1 MSKPTKAFLRKQF
14 KRAKELFGPGTDYY
28 KRRMA
33 KLRRKAAR
41 KDNPTYTLMDEDSFL
56 EAQRFISDFIR
67 RLEKAMA
74 RAGLGVRFKRYR
86 RDNEDQLQ
94 VLLYHLFT
102 GEDPYKTQKYY
113 STLMN
118 APHDTVPY
126 RWLGMKEPDKF
137 ELVISEDEHLAVLD
151 DYLEELVGYYE
162 SAREGVPEWKDLD
175 EFKYTLPSLQK
186 VRENVEQ
193 AIDRV
198 TRVRK
203 EEEEKGKEPAPAV
216 ITLLEEDDTHLVL
229 KDLMDVMNAL
239 LESIQGEDI
248 TDDVLLMQGAY
259 NDIARYYGLVPDE
272 SLPEGE
278 VLYEMDD
285 VDQLARIRAQG
296 TVREE
301 GHRLSDDAI
310 FFALDEAL
318 REGQKEMRK
327 SSAARKVDAYFEK
340 RYPREYPDGIM
351 HLYAPVLSFDDT
363 ATLGEREVKG
373 VFRFKLPY
381 FPTRRTPRYASDVAW
396 RDSPIDRNKAQFYAS
411 PWSSAFG
418 PREAEDSM
426 LVSFIYMNQAFPALT
441 RELLEAKKEQ
451 ENKKRSPDDRYLFVD
466 TTPLF
471 LILASGFINDRGEK
485 KRSNRVI
492 TGNKV
497 ANSVTLG
504 PPRYTAAYSS
514 EAKSELREFEEYED
528 TPLTDLPFFTTL
540 GGASTIVTDLVKK
553 RMSYEQFA
561 TEEGIVRYVNPA
573 RPHGSRRSNPSLIL
587 PMAYALTSAVGLG
600 ASLYDLHQ
608 TIRANRGA

>member
-33 KLRRKAAR
+33 KLRQKAAR
-41 KDNPTYTLMDEDSFL
+41 KDNPTYTLMDEGSFL
-56 EAQRFISDFIR
+56 KAQQVIWDLIR

-102 GEDPYKTQKYY
+102 KEDPYKTQKYY
-113 STLMN
+113 STLMD

-126 RWLGMKEPDKF
+126 RWLGMEEPEKF
-137 ELVISEDEHLAVLD
+137 DLVISEDEHLAVLD
-151 DYLEELVGYYE
+151 DYLEELAGYYE
-162 SAREGVPEWKDLD
+162 SAREGAPEWKDLD

-186 VRENVEQ
+186 VRENVES

-203 EEEEKGKEPAPAV
+203 EEEEKGKEPVPAV

-229 KDLMDVMNAL
+229 ADLMAVMDAL
-239 LESIQGEDI
+239 LESIEGEDI

-272 SLPEGE
+272 TLPEGE
-278 VLYEMDD
+278 VLYELDD
-285 VDQLARIRAQG
+285 VEQLARIRARG
-296 TVREE
+296 KARD
-301 GHRLSDDAI
+301 GDDVLKDDVI
-310 FFALDEAL
+310 LFALDEAL
-318 REGQKEMRK
+318 RDGQKEMRK
-327 SSAARKVDAYFEK
+327 AREARKVDAYFEK
-340 RYPREYPDGIM
+340 RYPREYPDGIT
-351 HLYAPVLSFDDT
+351 HLYAPVLSFDTT
-363 ATLGEREVKG
+363 ATVGDREVHG
-373 VFRFKLPY
+373 IFRFKLPY
-381 FPTRRTPRYASDVAW
+381 FPVRRTPRLSSDVLW

-426 LVSFIYMNQAFPALT
+426 LVSLIYMNQAFPSLT

-451 ENKKRSPDDRYLFVD
+451 ENKKRSKDDRYLFAD

-471 LILASGFINDRGEK
+471 IVVASGFTNERGEK
-485 KRSNRVI
+485 KRLSRII

-497 ANSVTLG
+497 ANAITLG
-504 PPRYTAAYSS
+504 PPRYTASYSP
-514 EAKSELREFEEYED
+514 EAKSELQEFKEVEGTD
-528 TPLTDLPFFTTL
+528 LADLPFFTTL
-540 GGASTIVTDLVKK
+540 GAVSTIVTDLVKK
-553 RMSYEQFA
+553 RMSYEQF
-561 TEEGIVRYVNPA
+561 EGEGIVRYVNPSPLRGTR
-573 RPHGSRRSNPSLIL
+573 RPNPSLIL